1 MRGHPRARWAA
12 GALVLALAVTAC
24 GGGDDEGGGDEGA
37 GAAAGGDVSMYIGEP
52 ESLTPSNTNE
62 SEGSQ
67 VLRQIFT
74 GLIDYNVENSEPIN
88 AHAESITPSPD
99 QKTFTIK
106 IKPGWK
112 FHNGEAITAQTYVD
126 SWNWATQ
133 KANAQANAYF
143 YDKIVGYADN
153 QSGKTNEMAGL
164 KVVDDTTF
172 TVELATPFSQ
182 FPVTLGYNAFYPIPK
197 AAMTD
202 IKAYNEA
209 PIGNGPFKLEGKW
222 EHNQQI
228 KLVKNPDYQG
238 DNKAKV
244 DTATFKIYQKIE
256 TAFQDLRA
264 GTLDIMDTIPPE
276 EIATA
281 KTEFGDR
288 YIEKPLSTFTYLGF
302 PLYLKQYQNKDLR
315 QAFSQAIDRPAI
327 TKAIF
332 NDTRVPASAVVSPV
346 VAGGRED
353 PCGDLCKF
361 NPEAAKA
368 AFQKAG
374 GFNGKLELWFN
385 AGAGHDQWVQAAG
398 NSIKSVL
405 GVDYVLKGDLQ
416 FAEYLEVADANKFT
430 GPFRL
435 GWIMDYP
442 SPENFL
448 AKLYVPGA
456 DSNNTGYDNAQVT
469 QLIKEGDAAPSLE
482 EGIAKYNQAEDLVL
496 QDMPVIPM
504 FFSNSNTAFSDR
516 VDGVDIDAFG
526 TIDLSAVSVKQ

>member
-1 MRGHPRARWAA
+1 MRGLPRARWAA

-24 GGGDDEGGGDEGA
+24 GGGDDEGGDEGA
-37 GAAAGGDVSMYIGEP
+37 AATGGDISMYIGEP

-74 GLIDYNVENSEPIN
+74 GLVDYNVADSQPVN
-88 AHAESITPSPD
+88 AHAESIEASPD

-126 SWNWATQ
+126 TWNWATQ

-143 YDKIVGYADN
+143 YDKIVGYAEN
-153 QSGKTNEMAGL
+153 QEGKTTEMAGL
-164 KVVDDTTF
+164 KVVDDNTF
-172 TVELATPFSQ
+172 TVQLSTPFSQ
-182 FPVTLGYNAFYPIPK
+182 FPLTLGYNAFYPVPK
-197 AAMTD
+197 AGLAD
-202 IKAYNEA
+202 VKAFNEA

-228 KLVKNPDYQG
+228 KLVKNPDFAG
-238 DNKAKV
+238 DNKAKA

-264 GTLDIMDTIPPE
+264 GTLDIMDQIPPE

-288 YIEKPLSTFTYLGF
+288 YIEKPQSTFQYLGF
-302 PLYLKQYQNKDLR
+302 PLYQPAFKNKDLR
-315 QAFSQAIDRPAI
+315 HAFSQAIDRAAI
-327 TKAIF
+327 SKAIF
-332 NDTRVPASAVVSPV
+332 SDTRVPATGVVSPV
-346 VAGGRED
+346 VAGGRPD
-353 PCGDLCKF
+353 ACGDLCKY
-361 NPEAAKA
+361 NPDAAKA

-374 GFNGKLELWFN
+374 GFSGKLELWFN
-385 AGAGHDQWVQAAG
+385 AGAGHEQWVQAAG
-398 NSIKSVL
+398 NSLKSVL

-416 FAEYLEVADANKFT
+416 FAEYLEVADQQKFT

-435 GWIMDYP
+435 GWVMDYP
-442 SPENFL
+442 SPENYL

-456 DSNNTGYDNAQVT
+456 DSNNTGYDNPAVT
-469 QLIKEGDAAPSLE
+469 KLIEQANAAPNLE
-482 EGIAKYNQAEDLVL
+482 AGIKLYNQAEDLVI
-496 QDMPVIPM
+496 QDLPVIPM
-504 FFSNSNTAFSDR
+504 FFTNSNTAYSDR
-516 VDGVDIDAFG
+516 VTGVDIDAFG

>member
-1 MRGHPRARWAA
+1 MRGQARARWAA

-24 GGGDDEGGGDEGA
+24 GGDDEGGNEGA
-37 GAAAGGDVSMYIGEP
+37 APSGGDISMYIGEP

-74 GLIDYNVENSEPIN
+74 GLIDYRVDNSEPVN
-88 AHAESITPSPD
+88 AHAESVTASPD

-112 FHNGEAITAQTYVD
+112 FHNGEVITAKSYVD
-126 SWNWATQ
+126 TWNWATQ

-153 QSGKTNEMAGL
+153 QSGKTTEMAGL

-172 TVELATPFSQ
+172 TVALATSFSQ
-182 FPVTLGYNAFYPIPK
+182 FPVTLGYNAFYALPSV
-197 AAMTD
+197 AFDD
-202 IKAYNEA
+202 IKAFNEA

-228 KLVKNPDYQG
+228 KLVRNADFAG
-238 DNKAKV
+238 DKKAKA

-281 KTEFGDR
+281 KGEFGDR
-288 YIEKPLSTFTYLGF
+288 YIEKPMSSFTYIGF
-302 PLYLKQYQNKDLR
+302 PLYQKAYQNKDLR
-315 QAFSQAIDRPAI
+315 IAFSQAIDRAAI
-327 TKAIF
+327 TKNIF
-332 NDTRVPASAVVSPV
+332 NDTRVPATGVVSPV
-346 VAGGRED
+346 VAGGRPD
-353 PCGDLCKF
+353 ACGELCKYD
-361 NPEAAKA
+361 PEAAKA
-368 AFQKAG
+368 AFQRAG

-398 NSIKSVL
+398 NSIKKVL
-405 GVDYVLKGDLQ
+405 GVDYVLKGNLQ
-416 FAEYLEVADANKFT
+416 FAEYLELADTKKFT

-435 GWIMDYP
+435 AWAMDYP
-442 SPENFL
+442 SPENYL

-456 DSNNTGYDNAQVT
+456 DANSTGYENPQVT
-469 QLIKEGDAAPSLE
+469 QLIKQADAAPSLND
-482 EGIAKYNQAEDLVL
+482 GIALYNQAEDLVIK
-496 QDMPVIPM
+496 DMPVIPM
-504 FFSNSNTAFSDR
+504 FFANTNTAYSNR
-516 VDGVDIDAFG
+516 VEGVDIDAFG
-526 TIDLSAVSVKQ
+526 IIDLSAVSVKQ